1 MSLLEVRDLTRTF
14 QVRPRRRGVVGAVR
28 DLFGGEV
35 RTVEALKGVDLSIDR
50 GEIVGYIG
58 ANGAGKSTTVK
69 CITGILAPTSGQVRC
84 AGLDPWRD
92 RRRHVRN
99 IGVVFGQRTQLWW
112 DLAVQ
117 EAFDLLGSVFSVP
130 LSLIHI

>member
-1 MSLLEVRDLTRTF
+1 MATKEEPVDGAGLVARDLMKQF
-14 QVRPRRRGVVGAVR
+14 RRRRVVDGVSVGIRQGEVVG
-28 DLFGGEV
+28 LLGP
-35 RTVEALKGVDLSIDR
+35 
-50 GEIVGYIG
+50 
-58 ANGAGKSTTVK
+58 NGAGKSTTVK

-117 EAFDLLGSVFSVP
+117 EIKCKMQRKRNETLTT
-130 LSLIHI
+130 SLEGTPYARTVSKSF